1 MMQAIGYA
9 TKKEGDLLSPIS
21 FTTRDLRDHDV
32 LIKILYCGICHSDI
46 HIARNEWQSTR
57 YPVVPGHEIIG
68 EVIGKG
74 PLAKKHHIGDIVGV
88 GCIIGSCTKC
98 PGCKE
103 HLEQYCDQ
111 SFTLVFNSKDPTS
124 GCENFGG
131 FSSHIVVEE
140 PYALSIPTFFSQN
153 HLAAAAPLL
162 CAGITTFSPLKH
174 FQIGPK
180 SRVGVIGL
188 GGLGH
193 MAVKMAKALGAEVT
207 VITSSETK
215 SNQAL
220 KLGASNVIISSD
232 EKLMK
237 LHHNTFDFLLDTISH
252 VHDLNQY
259 IDLLQKDGTLC
270 LVGLPQK
277 KYQDLQADLLITK
290 RRKIA
295 GSLIGSIKE
304 TQDML
309 EFCALHQIFADV
321 EIISPKDINKA
332 FEEILQ
338 NKIPYR
344 FVINMKDLG

>member
-1 MMQAIGYA
+1 MQAIGYA
-9 TKKEGDLLSPIS
+9 IKNEGQLLSPFS

-46 HIARNEWQSTR
+46 HIACNEWQSTR
-57 YPVVPGHEIIG
+57 YPVIPGHEIIG
-68 EVIGKG
+68 EVIEKG
-74 PLAKKHHIGDIVGV
+74 PLAQKHRIGDIVGV

-98 PGCKE
+98 PSCQE

-111 SFTLVFNSKDPTS
+111 SFTLVFNSTDPIS

-140 PYALSIPTFFSQN
+140 SYALSIPPFFLQN

-162 CAGITTFSPLKH
+162 CAGITTYSPLKY

-180 SRVGVIGL
+180 SRVGIVGL

-215 SNQAL
+215 SEQAL
-220 KLGASNVIISSD
+220 KLGASKVIISSD
-232 EKLMK
+232 EKCMK
-237 LHHNTFDFLLDTISH
+237 LHRNSFDFLLDTVSH

-259 IDLLQKDGTLC
+259 LDLLQKDATLC

-277 KYQDLQADLLITK
+277 KYQDLQGDLLITK
-290 RRKIA
+290 RRRIA
-295 GSLIGSIKE
+295 GSLIGSVKE
-304 TQDML
+304 TQEML
-309 EFCALHQIFADV
+309 EFCALHQIFADI
-321 EIISPKDINKA
+321 ELISPEEINMA
-332 FEEILQ
+332 FEKILQ
-338 NKIPYR
+338 KKIPHR
-344 FVINMKDLG
+344 FVINMKEIS